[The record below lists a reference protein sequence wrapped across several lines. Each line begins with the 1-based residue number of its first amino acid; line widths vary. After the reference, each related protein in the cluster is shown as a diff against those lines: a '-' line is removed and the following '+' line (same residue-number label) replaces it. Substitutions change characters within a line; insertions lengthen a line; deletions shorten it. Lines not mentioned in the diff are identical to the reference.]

1 MYASL
6 RFDLIKGR
14 SIPAPQFQTPGPLTP
29 MVEDMGWYATMGVHT
44 DLMQAAKDSLRA
56 MVEHIS
62 TTYGLEPIVAYV
74 LASLVVDLRISEIVD
89 APNWIV
95 SSYLPL
101 AIFD

>member
-1 MYASL
+1 
-6 RFDLIKGR
+6 
-14 SIPAPQFQTPGPLTP
+14 
-29 MVEDMGWYATMGVHT
+29 MVEDLGWYATMGVNP

-62 TTYGLEPIVAYV
+62 TTYGLEPVEAYV

-95 SSYLPL
+95 SSYLPRG
-101 AIFD
+101 IFD